1 MANYKKSF
9 NFRNGVQVDNDNFI
23 VNANGLVGIGTSI
36 PTEFLDVRGTAKV
49 SGIVST
55 SDLFVTED
63 VFVSGASTVTI
74 LDATSLNATGVVT
87 AQQFIGD
94 GSLLSGVVAIA
105 RTGWVINSSG
115 ISTLTHVG
123 IGTTNPATLLQI
135 GDDPTSAT
143 YGVGIDSTGQSN
155 FTGII
160 TAQSGVHI
168 DDSIVH
174 IGDTNTKIR
183 FPAADTFT
191 VETSG
196 DEKLRV
202 SSTGKLQVYRGTST
216 TGKTS
221 GSEAF
226 TVGNGAGNHR
236 FAVYPDGTTVIGGT
250 GDIANNN
257 IILQNDGKI
266 GIGTTNPEDY
276 YSQSNELVVG
286 GNATASSPNRGIS
299 IVSAPTGTG
308 SIVFADGAGD
318 SENRR
323 GQIVYDHSTDSLE
336 LFTDETEKF
345 RVSSAGNVGIATS
358 TPTSKLHVVG
368 DAKVSGVI
376 TATNF
381 IGDLSGNVNSGIST
395 FTVLK
400 VGTAVTMSAGIIT
413 ATSFVGSVTGNVT
426 GDLTG
431 DVTGNV
437 TGYLSGVAQTAGFAS
452 TSFGLEGTPAI
463 TVGNIVGSSATVT
476 ALVVDNKLGI
486 GSDTPAADMEIRKTT
501 NTAIDVITSLNTA
514 RISVGQ
520 SVGTGN
526 SSGVLSFNSGTLSLS
541 NYDLGGVNVNLH
553 SGSGSGTTESFKV
566 RYDDNTK
573 FETTYDGKV
582 GVNRHGIT
590 LTRELEVGGNVFV
603 SGYGQ
608 FSGIVTVGQ
617 GSNQLTLGDGS
628 ALPISSSAVI
638 NITSGITT
646 FNDVLVNRNFR
657 VGTGIATLSGDTF
670 IGGKLGVGTASDAGF
685 LGAYSSTIFGDFYS
699 TGAIVGR
706 TELGITT
713 TADGSLQVDP
723 RTIPSG
729 LGQVVPE
736 VAYGNFQA
744 DGGSFTMFGGTGLFV
759 PTVGVATIGYGAT
772 NLGMTQSDHD
782 STKYLTRI
790 GINTYFARSVL
801 DVGMASTTM
810 SSFVIMPS
818 LNNEELDI
826 VANLH
831 TSNAGGNQNVNPVQS
846 GFGTATAKKLL
857 GDSGVPGGSVVYNNE
872 SRRLNV
878 STGGTVFCGIATLTQ
893 NQSGYDSLAIPTFNT
908 TKRNLM
914 SGYGNLPK
922 GAIMYNTT
930 TNKLNF
936 WNGSAWEAVTSS
948 T

>member
-1 MANYKKSF
+1 MANYRKSF

-143 YGVGIDSTGQSN
+143 YGVGIDSTGQGN

-160 TAQSGVHI
+160 TAGSFQSTGAI
-168 DDSIVH
+168 TGSSILASGLSTFSSSVQ
-174 IGDTNTKIR
+174 ITNDLNVGGALT
-183 FPAADTFT
+183 ATT
-191 VETSG
+191 
-196 DEKLRV
+196 LNV
-202 SSTGKLQVYRGTST
+202 SSTAQFNSNVLLNDNDRLLLGNNNDLEIFHEGTNSIIQ
-216 TGKTS
+216 S
-221 GSEAF
+221 
-226 TVGNGAGNHR
+226 
-236 FAVYPDGTTVIGGT
+236 DT
-250 GDIANNN
+250 GD
-257 IILQNDGKI
+257 LQIN
-266 GIGTTNPEDY
+266 
-276 YSQSNELVVG
+276 S
-286 GNATASSPNRGIS
+286 GN
-299 IVSAPTGTG
+299 
-308 SIVFADGAGD
+308 
-318 SENRR
+318 
-323 GQIVYDHSTDSLE
+323 
-336 LFTDETEKF
+336 
-345 RVSSAGNVGIATS
+345 SAGNIEINLDNNVVEDTRTHGAKFIKNGAAELYFNNNKKFETTDTGAIVTGI
-358 TPTSKLHVVG
+358 
-368 DAKVSGVI
+368 I
-376 TATNF
+376 TATTF
-381 IGDLSGNVNSGIST
+381 SGDVTGDLSGSVNSGIST

-413 ATSFVGSVTGNVT
+413 ATSFVGNVT
-426 GDLTG
+426 GDVTGDITG

-452 TSFGLEGTPAI
+452 TSFALAGTPEI

-486 GSDTPAADMEIRKTT
+486 GSDTPASDIEIRKTT
-501 NTAIDVITSLNTA
+501 NAAIDVITSSNTS

-541 NYDLGGVNVNLH
+541 NYDFGGVNINLH
-553 SGSGSGTTESFKV
+553 SGSGAGTTESFKV

-590 LTRELEVGGNVFV
+590 LTRELEVGGNTFI

-608 FSGIVTVGQ
+608 VAGILTVGQ
-617 GSNQLTLGDGS
+617 GANQLTLGDGS

-638 NITSGITT
+638 SVTSGIST
-646 FNDVLVNRNFR
+646 FNDLLVSRNFQ
-657 VGTGIATLSGDTF
+657 VGNGIGTF
-670 IGGKLGVGTASDAGF
+670 LGNTFVGGKLGIGTASETGF
-685 LGAYSSTIFGDFYS
+685 PSGGAFESVIFGDTYAFGKIIS
-699 TGAIVGR
+699 AAQ
-706 TELGITT
+706 LGIVTST
-713 TADGSLQVDP
+713 DGSLISDP
-723 RTIPSG
+723 REIPSE
-729 LGQVVPE
+729 LGQTVPDF
-736 VAYGNFQA
+736 ANGNFQTQNGFA
-744 DGGSFTMFGGTGLFV
+744 MFGSSGLFV
-759 PTVGVATIGYGAT
+759 PTAPIIAAGYGQT
-772 NLGMTQSDHD
+772 NQGLVPTDAGDK
-782 STKYLTRI
+782 KYLTRI

-810 SSFVIMPS
+810 NSYVVMPS

-826 VANLH
+826 VANLWS
-831 TSNAGGNQNVNPVQS
+831 SNAGGNQNVNPVQS
-846 GFGTATAKKLL
+846 GFGTEIAKKLL
-857 GDSGVPGGSVVYNNE
+857 APDGVPGGSVVYNNE

-878 STGGTVFCGIATLTQ
+878 STGGTVFCGVATLTQ
-893 NQSGYDSLAIPTFNT
+893 NQSGYDSLAIPTFNS

>member
-36 PTEFLDVRGTAKV
+36 PGEFLDVRGTAKV
-49 SGIVST
+49 SGVVST
-55 SDLFVTED
+55 TDLFVTED
-63 VFVSGASTVTI
+63 VFISGVSTLTV

-94 GSLLSGVVAIA
+94 GSLLSGVVAVA

-115 ISTLTHVG
+115 ISTLAHVG
-123 IGTTNPATLLQI
+123 LGTTNPATLLQI

-143 YGVGIDSTGQSN
+143 YGVGIDSTGQGN
-155 FTGII
+155 FTGI
-160 TAQSGVHI
+160 V
-168 DDSIVH
+168 
-174 IGDTNTKIR
+174 
-183 FPAADTFT
+183 
-191 VETSG
+191 
-196 DEKLRV
+196 
-202 SSTGKLQVYRGTST
+202 
-216 TGKTS
+216 
-221 GSEAF
+221 
-226 TVGNGAGNHR
+226 
-236 FAVYPDGTTVIGGT
+236 
-250 GDIANNN
+250 
-257 IILQNDGKI
+257 
-266 GIGTTNPEDY
+266 
-276 YSQSNELVVG
+276 
-286 GNATASSPNRGIS
+286 TASSFRATGI
-299 IVSAPTGTG
+299 VTG
-308 SIVFADGAGD
+308 SSLLASGF
-318 SENRR
+318 
-323 GQIVYDHSTDSLE
+323 ST
-336 LFTDETEKF
+336 FF
-345 RVSSAGNVGIATS
+345 SSAEIKNDLNVGGAVTATSFVGDITGEVNAAKFDTNSTGIVVSGIATFTDDAQITAGGLTVTGVTTS
-358 TPTSKLHVVG
+358 TNFVG
-368 DAKVSGVI
+368 DI
-376 TATNF
+376 TGDVTGN
-381 IGDLSGNVNSGIST
+381 IVGNVTGNVTGDLSGDVNSGIST

-400 VGTAVTMSAGIIT
+400 VGTAVTASAGVIT
-413 ATSFVGSVTGNVT
+413 ATNFVGSVIGNVT

-452 TSFGLEGTPAI
+452 TSFGLTGTPEI

-476 ALVVDNKLGI
+476 ALVVDNKIGV
-486 GSDTPAADMEIRKTT
+486 GSDTPAADIEVRKTS
-501 NTAIDVITSLNTA
+501 NAAVDVITSLSTA

-617 GSNQLTLGDGS
+617 GANQLTLGDGS

-646 FNDVLVNRNFR
+646 FNDVLVSRNFR

-670 IGGKLGVGTASDAGF
+670 VGGKLGVGTASDTGF
-685 LGAYSSTIFGDFYS
+685 LGAYASTIFGDFYS

-706 TELGITT
+706 TKLGITT
-713 TADGSLQVDP
+713 TSDGSLQDDP

-729 LGQVVPE
+729 LSQTVPE
-736 VAYGNFQA
+736 VSYGNFQA
-744 DGGSFTMFGGTGLFV
+744 DGGSFTMFGSSGLFV
-759 PTVGVATIGYGAT
+759 PTVGVATVGYGET
-772 NLGMTQSDHD
+772 NMAMTSSDHD
-782 STKYLTRI
+782 SSKYLTRI

-810 SSFVIMPS
+810 SSFVILPS

-846 GFGTATAKKLL
+846 GFGTATAKRLL
-857 GDSGVPGGSVVYNNE
+857 SDSGVPGGSVVYNNE

-878 STGGTVFCGIATLTQ
+878 STGGTVFCGVATMTQ
-893 NQSGYDSLAIPTFNT
+893 NQSGYDALAIPTFNS